1 MDKLVISSHGNVESG
16 KEFINSLE
24 KSQFNF
30 CLVISYTET
39 SEIPGIT
46 IAGADKEFLKFTSPA
61 DAEFLRHGSCKCIDS
76 IPMSPDGKPTP
87 ALLTK
92 VALDSAKIPH
102 FVVNAGS
109 KISPDIPHFDSQLE
123 FGKNISE
130 STALSPE
137 KVSEAVEFG
146 KIIGK
151 SICRPNECLV
161 IGESIPGGTTTA
173 LAVLNGFGINTSVS
187 SSMPSNPIEIKNQA
201 VDKALKRLESDDP
214 INVIS
219 ELGDPMIPVVAGILS
234 ESSKITHVIL
244 AGGTQMTA
252 VLAFAKRI
260 GYNQQNIAVG
270 CTSYIIDDVDAKFLE
285 TIKQIDDIPV
295 LSVDPLLSQSKFLGL
310 KSYSEGFVKEGAGA
324 GGCMIASLL
333 KTRMTSDK
341 LLELIEKEYERISNL
356 KLA

>member
-1 MDKLVISSHGNVESG
+1 VDKLVISSHGNVECA

-61 DAEFLRHGSCKCIDS
+61 DAEFLRHGHCKCIDT

-102 FVVNAGS
+102 FIINAGS
-109 KISPDIPHFDSQLE
+109 KISPNIPHFDSQLE

-151 SICRPNECLV
+151 SICKPNECLV

-173 LAVLNGFGINTSVS
+173 LAVLKGFGINTSVS
-187 SSMPSNPIEIKNQA
+187 SSMPNNPIEIKNQT
-201 VDKALKRLESDDP
+201 VDNALKRLKSDDP
-214 INVIS
+214 INIIS
-219 ELGDPMIPVVAGILS
+219 ELGDPMIAVVAGILS
-234 ESSKITHVIL
+234 ESSKITRVIL

-260 GYNQQNIAVG
+260 GYNKQNIAVG

-285 TIKQIDDIPV
+285 TIKQIDNIPV
-295 LSVDPLLSQSKFLGL
+295 LSVDPLLSQSKFPGL

-333 KTRMTSDK
+333 KTRMTSEK
-341 LLELIEKEYERISNL
+341 LLELIEKEYQRISEMKSN
-356 KLA
+356 

>member
-1 MDKLVISSHGNVESG
+1 VDKLVISSHGNVESA
-16 KEFINSLE
+16 KEFTNSLE
-24 KSQFNF
+24 KSQFTF

-61 DAEFLRHGSCKCIDS
+61 DAEFLRHGHCKCIDT

-92 VALDSAKIPH
+92 AALDSAKIPH
-102 FVVNAGS
+102 FVINAGS
-109 KISPDIPHFDSQLE
+109 KISPDTSHFDSQLE

-130 STALSPE
+130 SPALSPE

-151 SICRPNECLV
+151 SICKPNECLV

-173 LAVLNGFGINTSVS
+173 LAVLKGFGINTSVS
-187 SSMPSNPIEIKNQA
+187 SSMPNNPIEIKNQT
-201 VDKALKRLESDDP
+201 VDNALKRLKSDDP

-219 ELGDPMIPVVAGILS
+219 ELGDPMIAVVAGILS
-234 ESSKITHVIL
+234 ESSKITRVIL

-260 GYNQQNIAVG
+260 GYNKQNIAVG

-285 TIKQIDDIPV
+285 TIKQIDNIPV
-295 LSVDPLLSQSKFLGL
+295 LSVDPLLSQSKFPGL

-333 KTRMTSDK
+333 KTRMTSEK
-341 LLELIEKEYERISNL
+341 LLELIEKEYQRISEMESN
-356 KLA
+356 

>member
-1 MDKLVISSHGNVESG
+1 MDKLVISNHGNIESA
-16 KEFINSLE
+16 KEFTNSLE
-24 KSQFNF
+24 KSQFTF

-61 DAEFLRHGSCKCIDS
+61 DAEFLRHGHCKCIDT

-102 FVVNAGS
+102 FIINAGS
-109 KISPDIPHFDSQLE
+109 KIHPDIPHFDSQLE

-130 STALSPE
+130 SKALSPE

-146 KIIGK
+146 KIIGR
-151 SICRPNECLV
+151 SISQPNQCLI

-173 LAVLNGFGINTSVS
+173 LAVLKGFGINTSVS
-187 SSMPSNPIEIKNQA
+187 SSMPKNPIEIKNQT
-201 VDKALKRLESDDP
+201 VSNALKRLKSDDP

-234 ESSKITHVIL
+234 ESSKTTRVIL

-260 GYNQQNIAVG
+260 GYNKQNTAIG
-270 CTSYIIDDVDAKFLE
+270 CTSYILDDDDAKFLE
-285 TIKQIDDIPV
+285 TVKQIDDIPV
-295 LSVDPLLSQSKFLGL
+295 ISVNPLLSESKFAGL
-310 KSYSEGFVKEGAGA
+310 RSYSEGFVKEGAGA

-333 KTRMTSDK
+333 KSRMTSEK
-341 LLELIEKEYERISNL
+341 LLELIEKEYQRISAL
-356 KLA
+356 KSN

>member
-1 MDKLVISSHGNVESG
+1 MDKLVISSHGNVECA

-61 DAEFLRHGSCKCIDS
+61 DAEFLRHGHCKCIDT

-102 FVVNAGS
+102 FIINAGS
-109 KISPDIPHFDSQLE
+109 KISPNIPHFDSQLE

-187 SSMPSNPIEIKNQA
+187 SSMPNNPIEIKNQA

-295 LSVDPLLSQSKFLGL
+295 LSVDPLLSQSKFPGL

-333 KTRMTSDK
+333 KTRMTSEK
-341 LLELIEKEYERISNL
+341 LLELIEKEYQRISKL
-356 KLA
+356 KFD

>member
-1 MDKLVISSHGNVESG
+1 MDKLVISSHGNVESA

-61 DAEFLRHGSCKCIDS
+61 DAEFLRHGHCKCIDT

-109 KISPDIPHFDSQLE
+109 KISPDTSHFDSQLE

-130 STALSPE
+130 SKALSPE
-137 KVSEAVEFG
+137 KVSKAVEFG
-146 KIIGK
+146 KIIGR
-151 SICRPNECLV
+151 SISQPNQCLI
-161 IGESIPGGTTTA
+161 IGESIPGSTTTA
-173 LAVLNGFGINTSVS
+173 IAVLKGFGINTSVS
-187 SSMPSNPIEIKNQA
+187 SSMQKNPIEIKNQT
-201 VDKALKRLESDDP
+201 VSNALKRLKSDDP

-234 ESSKITHVIL
+234 ESSKTTRVIL

-260 GYNQQNIAVG
+260 GYNKQNTAIG
-270 CTSYIIDDVDAKFLE
+270 CTSYIIDDKEALFLE
-285 TIKQIDDIPV
+285 TVKKIDDIAV
-295 LSVDPLLSQSKFLGL
+295 LAIDPMLSDSQFYGL
-310 KSYSEGFVKEGAGA
+310 RSYSEGFVKEGAGA
-324 GGCMIASLL
+324 GGSLIASVL
-333 KTRMTSDK
+333 KTGSSSQR
-341 LLELIEKEYERISNL
+341 LLELIEK
-356 KLA
+356 

>member
-1 MDKLVISSHGNVESG
+1 MDKLVISSHGNVECA

-61 DAEFLRHGSCKCIDS
+61 EAEFLRHGHCKCIDT

-102 FVVNAGS
+102 FIINAGS
-109 KISPDIPHFDSQLE
+109 KISPNIPHFDSQLE

-187 SSMPSNPIEIKNQA
+187 SSMPNNPIEIKNQA

-295 LSVDPLLSQSKFLGL
+295 LSVDPLLSQSKFPGL

>member
-1 MDKLVISSHGNVESG
+1 MVISSHGNVESA

-61 DAEFLRHGSCKCIDS
+61 DAEFLRHGHCKCIDT

-102 FVVNAGS
+102 FIINAGS
-109 KISPDIPHFDSQLE
+109 KISPNIPHFDSQLE

-151 SICRPNECLV
+151 SICKPNECLV

-187 SSMPSNPIEIKNQA
+187 SSMPNNPIEIKNQA

-295 LSVDPLLSQSKFLGL
+295 LSVDPLLSQSKFPGL

>member
-1 MDKLVISSHGNVESG
+1 MDKLVISSHGNVECA

-61 DAEFLRHGSCKCIDS
+61 DAEFLRHGHCKCIDT

-102 FVVNAGS
+102 FIINAGS
-109 KISPDIPHFDSQLE
+109 KISPNIPHFDSQLE

-187 SSMPSNPIEIKNQA
+187 SSMPNNPIEIKNQA

-295 LSVDPLLSQSKFLGL
+295 LSVDPLLSQSKFPGL

-333 KTRMTSDK
+333 KTRMTSEK
-341 LLELIEKEYERISNL
+341 LLELIEKEYQRISEMKSN
-356 KLA
+356 

>member
-1 MDKLVISSHGNVESG
+1 MDKLVISSHGNVECA

-61 DAEFLRHGSCKCIDS
+61 DAEFLRHGHCKCIDT

-102 FVVNAGS
+102 FIINAGS
-109 KISPDIPHFDSQLE
+109 KISLNIPHFDSQLE

-187 SSMPSNPIEIKNQA
+187 SSMPNNPIEIKNQA
-201 VDKALKRLESDDP
+201 VDKALKRLESDDQ

-295 LSVDPLLSQSKFLGL
+295 LSVDPLLSQSKFPGL

-356 KLA
+356 KLV

>member
-1 MDKLVISSHGNVESG
+1 MDKLAISSHGNIESA

-24 KSQFNF
+24 KNQFNF

-61 DAEFLRHGSCKCIDS
+61 DAEFLRHGHCKCIDT

-102 FVVNAGS
+102 FIINAGS

-146 KIIGK
+146 KIIGR
-151 SICRPNECLV
+151 SISQPNQCLI

-173 LAVLNGFGINTSVS
+173 LAVLKGFGINTSVS
-187 SSMPSNPIEIKNQA
+187 SSMPNNPIEIKNQI
-201 VDKALKRLESDDP
+201 VSNALKRLKSDDP

-234 ESSKITHVIL
+234 ESSKITRVIL

-260 GYNQQNIAVG
+260 GYNKQNTAIG
-270 CTSYIIDDVDAKFLE
+270 CTSYILDDDDAKFLE
-285 TIKQIDDIPV
+285 TVKQIDDIPV
-295 LSVDPLLSQSKFLGL
+295 ISVNPLLSESKFSGL
-310 KSYSEGFVKEGAGA
+310 RSYSEGFVKEGAGA

-333 KTRMTSDK
+333 KSRMTSEK
-341 LLELIEKEYERISNL
+341 LLGLIEKEYQRISDL
-356 KLA
+356 KSN